1 MHAAPLRYAILHDD
15 ARFEHWQIRC
25 LEELSA
31 LPDVRAE
38 LLITVESATHKLPG
52 ALVGVTQTV
61 LVRAPPSDEL
71 QIEGAA
77 LAQLKSCDLD
87 FVLSFAD
94 YECPAQIMDAAHYGV
109 WHFQF
114 GDWTRYRGGPAGF
127 WEVYDGESVS
137 SALLSRLLPDR
148 DSVLVLRD
156 GHFRTDTLSY
166 TGNRNNIVAHV
177 TRWPAQVCLDIRHG
191 ATTRFSANALR
202 GAARMR
208 SAPTRWHL
216 FICACRIAART
227 VEVAWRSLFRHD
239 QWNVGLVDQP
249 IAAFLQPQSRAPVDW
264 LPSPKREELRADP
277 FGVRRDGRLTI
288 LCEHFSY
295 RDHRGFIVAIE
306 SMNVPQ
312 AARVAIGPVP
322 AVHMS
327 YPFLLQTSERT
338 LCLPE
343 MSDAREV
350 SLYAS
355 ERFPDRWVKSATLI
369 KDTAIVDATLFQH
382 GEHWWLAGSEVAAF
396 GANCELH
403 LWYALDIMG
412 PWCAHPG
419 NPVKVDIRSAR
430 PAGTPFVHD
439 GVLYR
444 PAQDCAQTYG
454 ARVMINRVLTLT
466 PREFREEPCVAV
478 DPDRAGPYPSGLH
491 TLSQVG
497 EATLIDGKRFIFV
510 PAEFRRVLRKKLSS
524 AFRISRKATGPSA

>member
-1 MHAAPLRYAILHDD
+1 MHAAPLRFAILHDD

-25 LEELSA
+25 LEELGGLSDA
-31 LPDVRAE
+31 RAE
-38 LLITVESATHKLPG
+38 LLITLRNAARELPRILAG
-52 ALVGVTQTV
+52 IAQSL
-61 LVRAPPSDEL
+61 LVRAPASGEL
-71 QIEGAA
+71 QMEGAA
-77 LAQLKSCDLD
+77 LARLKSCDLD

-94 YECPAQIMDAAHYGV
+94 VACPAQLMDAARYGV
-109 WHFQF
+109 WRFQF

-127 WEVYDGESVS
+127 WEVYDGASVS
-137 SALLSRLLPDR
+137 SALLTRLLPDR
-148 DSVLVLRD
+148 DSVQVLRD
-156 GHFRTDTLSY
+156 GHFRTETRSY
-166 TGNRNNIVAHV
+166 TANRDNILARVA
-177 TRWPAQVCLDIRHG
+177 RWPAQVCLDIRNG
-191 ATTRFSANALR
+191 TTSRFNENAVR
-202 GAARMR
+202 GAASVR
-208 SAPTRWHL
+208 SAPTRWQL
-216 FICACRIAART
+216 FICGCRIAART
-227 VEVAWRSLFRHD
+227 VAVAWQSLFRHD

-249 IAAFLQPQSRAPVDW
+249 IAAFLRPQSRAPVHW

-277 FGVRRDGRLTI
+277 FGVLRDGRLTI

-306 SMNVPQ
+306 PMSAP
-312 AARVAIGPVP
+312 ATRVAIGPVP

-327 YPFLLQTSERT
+327 YPFLLQTGERM

-343 MSDAREV
+343 MSAAHEI

-369 KDTAIVDATLFQH
+369 KDTAMVDATLFQH

-403 LWYALDIMG
+403 LWYAPDIMG

-444 PAQDCAQTYG
+444 PAQDCAETYG
-454 ARVMINRVLTLT
+454 ARVIINRVLTLT
-466 PREFREEPCVAV
+466 PREFREEALVAV

-510 PAEFRRVLRKKLSS
+510 PAEFRRVLLKKLAS
-524 AFRISRKATGPSA
+524 AFKISRKAPAPSA

>member
-1 MHAAPLRYAILHDD
+1 MHAAPLRFAILHDD
-15 ARFEHWQIRC
+15 ARFEHWQILC

-31 LPDVRAE
+31 LPDVRVE
-38 LLITVESATHKLPG
+38 LLVTLRSTPCELPRTL
-52 ALVGVTQTV
+52 AGVAQTL
-61 LVRAPPSDEL
+61 LVRARASDEF
-71 QIEGAA
+71 QFEEAT
-77 LAQLKSCDLD
+77 LARLKRSDLD

-94 YECPAQIMDAAHYGV
+94 VVCPAQIAEAARFGV
-109 WHFQF
+109 WRFHF

-127 WEVYDGESVS
+127 WEVYDGTSVS
-137 SALLSRLLPDR
+137 SALLTRPMPDR
-148 DSVLVLRD
+148 DLVQVLRE
-156 GHFRTDTLSY
+156 GHFRTEALSY
-166 TGNRNNIVAHV
+166 IANRNSIHARVI
-177 TRWPAQVCLDIRHG
+177 RWPAQVCLDIRNG
-191 ATTRFSANALR
+191 AISRFSAGALR
-202 GAARMR
+202 GAARER
-208 SAPTRWHL
+208 SAPTRRQL
-216 FICACRIAART
+216 FICACRIAARK
-227 VEVAWRSLFRHD
+227 VEVAWRALFRHD

-249 IAAFLQPQSRAPVDW
+249 VAAFLQPQSRAPVQW

-277 FGVRRDGRLTI
+277 FGVLRDGRLTI

-306 SMNVPQ
+306 SMSAAQ
-312 AARVAIGPVP
+312 AARVTIGPVP

-327 YPFLLQTSERT
+327 YPLLLETSAGMF
-338 LCLPE
+338 CLPE
-343 MSDAREV
+343 MSAANEI

-355 ERFPDRWVKSATLI
+355 ERFPDRWVKSATLL
-369 KDTAIVDATLFQH
+369 KDTAVVDATLFQH
-382 GEHWWLAGSEVAAF
+382 GEHWWLAGSEVADF

-403 LWYALDIMG
+403 LWYAPDITG

-430 PAGTPFVHD
+430 PAGAPFVHD

-444 PAQDCAQTYG
+444 PAQDCAETYG

-466 PREFREEPCVAV
+466 PQEFREEPFVAV

-510 PAEFRRVLRKKLSS
+510 PAEFRRVLLKKLVA
-524 AFRISRKATGPSA
+524 AFKISRKAPAQSA